1 MVIYRYRI
9 FIFSCNILYGFD
21 GKEWTSMRNNK
32 QTSTKDEKE
41 IEDFI
46 LETTHLIEAFEVSH
60 QKYKFDDFKKDIEDL
75 DEIAHNIISI
85 SKLEKG
91 KYGELSNFQAKVKQL
106 SAFKKECVR
115 YKKEGAISIFSWNGL
130 PREDRQEIHYRII
143 VKKYKSLIDTC
154 MYELNKVMN

>member
-1 MVIYRYRI
+1 
-9 FIFSCNILYGFD
+9 
-21 GKEWTSMRNNK
+21 MRKNK

-46 LETTHLIEAFEVSH
+46 LETNHLVEAFEVSH

-75 DEIAHNIISI
+75 DEIAHNIMRI

-91 KYGELSNFQAKVKQL
+91 NYEELSIFQAKVKKL

-115 YKKEGAISIFSWNGL
+115 YKKDGEISIFSWNGL

-154 MYELNKVMN
+154 MYELNKIL

>member
-1 MVIYRYRI
+1 M
-9 FIFSCNILYGFD
+9 YGFD

-41 IEDFI
+41 IEDLI
-46 LETTHLIEAFEVSH
+46 LETTHMVEAFEVSH
-60 QKYKFDDFKKDIEDL
+60 QKYKFDDFKKDIEYL

-91 KYGELSNFQAKVKQL
+91 KFGELSIFQAKVKKL

-115 YKKEGAISIFSWNGL
+115 YKKDGEISIFSWNGL

>member
-1 MVIYRYRI
+1 
-9 FIFSCNILYGFD
+9 
-21 GKEWTSMRNNK
+21 MRNNK

-41 IEDFI
+41 IEDLI
-46 LETTHLIEAFEVSH
+46 LETTHMVEAFEVSH

-91 KYGELSNFQAKVKQL
+91 KFGESSIFQAKVKKL

-115 YKKEGAISIFSWNGL
+115 YKKDGEISIFSWNGL

-154 MYELNKVMN
+154 MYELNKIL

>member
-1 MVIYRYRI
+1 MVIYRCRI

-41 IEDFI
+41 IEDLI
-46 LETTHLIEAFEVSH
+46 LETTHMVEAFEVSH
-60 QKYKFDDFKKDIEDL
+60 QKYKFDDFKKDIEYL

-91 KYGELSNFQAKVKQL
+91 KFGELSIFQAKVKKL

-115 YKKEGAISIFSWNGL
+115 YKKDGEISIFSWNGL

-154 MYELNKVMN
+154 MYELNKIL

>member
-1 MVIYRYRI
+1 MVIYRCRI
-9 FIFSCNILYGFD
+9 FIFSCNILFGFD
-21 GKEWTSMRNNK
+21 GKEWTSMRKNK

-75 DEIAHNIISI
+75 DEIAHNIMSI

-91 KYGELSNFQAKVKQL
+91 KFGEISIFQTKVKKL
-106 SAFKKECVR
+106 SAFKKECAR
-115 YKKEGAISIFSWNGL
+115 YKKEGTISIFSWNGL

-154 MYELNKVMN
+154 MYELNKIL

>member
-1 MVIYRYRI
+1 
-9 FIFSCNILYGFD
+9 
-21 GKEWTSMRNNK
+21 MRNNK

-41 IEDFI
+41 IEDLI
-46 LETTHLIEAFEVSH
+46 LETTHMVEAFEVSH
-60 QKYKFDDFKKDIEDL
+60 QKYKFDDFKKDIEYL

-91 KYGELSNFQAKVKQL
+91 KFGELSIFQAKVKKL

-115 YKKEGAISIFSWNGL
+115 YKKDGEISIFSWNGL

-154 MYELNKVMN
+154 MYELNKIL

>member
-1 MVIYRYRI
+1 
-9 FIFSCNILYGFD
+9 
-21 GKEWTSMRNNK
+21 MRNNK

-41 IEDFI
+41 IEDLI
-46 LETTHLIEAFEVSH
+46 LETTHMVEAFEVSH

-91 KYGELSNFQAKVKQL
+91 KFGELSIFQAKVKKL

-115 YKKEGAISIFSWNGL
+115 YKKDGEISIFSWNGL

-154 MYELNKVMN
+154 MYELNKIL

>member
-1 MVIYRYRI
+1 M
-9 FIFSCNILYGFD
+9 YGFD

-41 IEDFI
+41 IEDLI
-46 LETTHLIEAFEVSH
+46 LETTHMVEAFEVSH
-60 QKYKFDDFKKDIEDL
+60 QKYKFDDFKKDIEYL

-91 KYGELSNFQAKVKQL
+91 KFGELSIFQAKVKKL

-115 YKKEGAISIFSWNGL
+115 YKKDGEISIFSWNGL

-154 MYELNKVMN
+154 MYELNKIL

>member
-1 MVIYRYRI
+1 
-9 FIFSCNILYGFD
+9 
-21 GKEWTSMRNNK
+21 MRNNK

-41 IEDFI
+41 IEDLI
-46 LETTHLIEAFEVSH
+46 LETTHMVEAFEVSH
-60 QKYKFDDFKKDIEDL
+60 QKYKFDDFKKDIEYL

-91 KYGELSNFQAKVKQL
+91 KFGELSIFQAKVKKL
-106 SAFKKECVR
+106 SAFKKECRR
-115 YKKEGAISIFSWNGL
+115 YKQEGTISIFSWNGL

-154 MYELNKVMN
+154 MYELNKIL

>member
-1 MVIYRYRI
+1 
-9 FIFSCNILYGFD
+9 
-21 GKEWTSMRNNK
+21 MRKNK
-32 QTSTKDEKE
+32 QTSTEDEKE

>member
-1 MVIYRYRI
+1 MVIYRCRI

-41 IEDFI
+41 IEDLI
-46 LETTHLIEAFEVSH
+46 LETTHMVEAFEVSH

-91 KYGELSNFQAKVKQL
+91 KFGESSIFQAKVKKL

-115 YKKEGAISIFSWNGL
+115 YKKDGEISIFSWNGL

-154 MYELNKVMN
+154 MYELNKIL